1 MKKIIRPR
9 QAGKSSEL
17 IRIAEETNA
26 YIIVATRAR
35 AVCLADMAQKQ
46 GRHILYP
53 VTLQEYEQSRFRG
66 SYIRHVLIDDAD
78 AVLEQ
83 VFKEVTIDAI
93 TITECVME
101 HDEKILND
109 AEKKYLSAVIKPFR
123 DKVNFICKVNYYN
136 NPEVDVYKAQH
147 IVIGLNDNSP
157 EVVLPLFKAG
167 TMYKGMEAGHVYILE
182 DLGL

>member
-1 MKKIIRPR
+1 M
-9 QAGKSSEL
+9 
-17 IRIAEETNA
+17 TNA
-26 YIIVATRAR
+26 EWMIKNGYKFGDLLFSFDSNGDTVISLNDKILARGQYIPSLKRW
-35 AVCLADMAQKQ
+35 LDKE
-46 GRHILYP
+46 HE
-53 VTLQEYEQSRFRG
+53 QEQ
-66 SYIRHVLIDDAD
+66 
-78 AVLEQ
+78 
-83 VFKEVTIDAI
+83 
-93 TITECVME
+93 
-101 HDEKILND
+101 ILND

-167 TMYKGMEAGHVYILE
+167 TMYKGMVAGHVYILE